1 MPRKRVKIED
11 WETPQALLS
20 LQSLA
25 MRGLTQEQ
33 IAQTIGV
40 PYRTFSR
47 WKKKSAAIQK
57 ALATGLDAANAAV
70 ENALFLKAQNG
81 DLGAICFWLKNRASD
96 RWSEHPEIR
105 GADSKVIFVDDIP
118 RQQKL
123 DPKEEAPSAP
133 GPGAVGSAVGA
144 GPERDQADGPDHP

>member
-40 PYRTFSR
+40 PIRTFSR

-57 ALATGLDAANAAV
+57 ALALGLDAANAAV

-123 DPKEEAPSAP
+123 DPKKEAPSAP
-133 GPGAVGSAVGA
+133 GAGTVGSAVGA
-144 GPERDQADGPDHP
+144 GPERDQTDGPDHP

>member
-40 PYRTFSR
+40 PIRTFSR

-123 DPKEEAPSAP
+123 DPKKEAFPSP
-133 GPGAVGSAVGA
+133 GPGAGGSAVGA
-144 GPERDQADGPDHP
+144 SAEGDPADRPDHT

>member
-33 IAQTIGV
+33 IAQTVGV
-40 PYRTFSR
+40 PYRTFCR

-57 ALATGLDAANAAV
+57 ALSTGLDAANAAV

-118 RQQKL
+118 RQQKV
-123 DPKEEAPSAP
+123 DPKKEAPFAP
-133 GPGAVGSAVGA
+133 GQGQSGDAVGA
-144 GPERDQADGPDHP
+144 GPEGDAPDKSDHT